1 MEFAFSETGG
11 GSSIIRFLYEFA
23 NFTAMAKT
31 GKNIDNI
38 WHMACIDFQFTGSK
52 QIFASLQTHIIPGK
66 TYLLALSGG
75 SDSMLTVSLVY
86 KYFIQQKLGLQNLIL
101 VHCNHWVR
109 TESYQESKFLEK
121 FFAGTNFH
129 IVTRRENLQKINEE
143 NLRKRRY
150 NEFAKLAK
158 KYHASTLIVGHN
170 LTDRI
175 ESTLLH
181 LLRGAHLKW
190 FLAMTEYEKHH
201 LFPGNIYRPILNI
214 SKDAVLKIC
223 QKYKIPYSTDKSNF
237 DSKTSLRNKLRMEVL
252 PWLYKLANKARHRKL
267 NSSLKS
273 VNGAAPRKQSNN
285 DKHAFYGE
293 SQTENSFQQSMLHI
307 YEELEKTTEKKT
319 FHLTSFTAC
328 SLWKAKFAYEVSSTS
343 QSRTDETTVQVLR
356 ELKITHDMSIAQI
369 RELTKF
375 FSTAEQWFKYLQWT
389 YFFVA
394 HRKVYAILAP
404 PDFWQKTVEKSK
416 KIATLW
422 QVKRYNFTLPIVK
435 TERIG
440 WSVRFA
446 KASDH
451 YHNKTRNQYC
461 ITAKIP
467 VFWRNFVPVVVKG
480 EKIVNVFREMI

>member
-1 MEFAFSETGG
+1 
-11 GSSIIRFLYEFA
+11 
-23 NFTAMAKT
+23 MAKT
-31 GKNIDNI
+31 RKNIDNI
-38 WHMACIDFQFTGSK
+38 WHMACMDFQFTGSK
-52 QIFASLQTHIIPGK
+52 QIFVSLKDHIIPRQ
-66 TYLLALSGG
+66 TYLLAISGG
-75 SDSMLTVSLVY
+75 SDSMLTASLVY
-86 KYFIQQKLGLQNLIL
+86 NFFVQQKLGLQNLIL

-109 TESYQESKFLEK
+109 TESYQESKSLEK

-129 IVTRRENLQKINEE
+129 IVTRKEKISKINEE
-143 NLRKRRY
+143 NLRKWRY
-150 NEFAKLAK
+150 NEFSKIAK
-158 KYHASTLIVGHN
+158 KYKATTLIVGHN

-223 QKYKIPYSTDKSNF
+223 SKYSIPYSTDKSNF

-252 PWLYKLANKARHRKL
+252 PWLYKLAH
-267 NSSLKS
+267 KS
-273 VNGAAPRKQSNN
+273 TP
-285 DKHAFYGE
+285 
-293 SQTENSFQQSMLHI
+293 TENSFQQSMLHI

-319 FHLTSFTAC
+319 FHLTPFTAC
-328 SLWKAKFAYEVSSTS
+328 SVWKAKFAYEVSATS
-343 QSRTDETTVQVLR
+343 QSRTDETTVQILR

-375 FSTAEQWFKYLQWT
+375 FSTAEQGFKYLQWT

-394 HRKVYAILAP
+394 HSKRYIISAP
-404 PDFWQKTVEKSK
+404 TDFWQKSVEKSK

-435 TERIG
+435 KERIG

-446 KASDH
+446 NASDR

-467 VFWRNFVPVVVKG
+467 VFWRNFVPVVVK
-480 EKIVNVFREMI
+480 ENKIIHVFKEHI

>member
-1 MEFAFSETGG
+1 MTE
-11 GSSIIRFLYEFA
+11 
-23 NFTAMAKT
+23 K
-31 GKNIDNI
+31 GKNILRI
-38 WHMACIDFQFTGSK
+38 WQIAWIDFQFTGSEK
-52 QIFASLQTHIIPGK
+52 IFASLKEHVLPSQ
-66 TYLLALSGG
+66 TYLLAVSGG
-75 SDSMLTVSLVY
+75 SDSMLTASLVY
-86 KYFIQQKLGLQNLIL
+86 NYFIKQKLGLQNLIL

-109 TESYQESKFLEK
+109 TESYQESLFLK
-121 FFAGTNFH
+121 TFFAGTNFH
-129 IVTRRENLQKINEE
+129 VITRKEKLKKINEE
-143 NLRKRRY
+143 NLRKWRY
-150 NEFAKLAK
+150 NEFSKLAK
-158 KYHASTLIVGHN
+158 KYKATTLILGHN

-181 LLRGAHLKW
+181 LLRGAHVKW
-190 FLAMTEYEKHH
+190 FLAMTEYERHH

-223 QKYKIPYSTDKSNF
+223 SKYGIPYSTDKSNF

-252 PWLYKLANKARHRKL
+252 PWLYKLAH
-267 NSSLKS
+267 KS
-273 VNGAAPRKQSNN
+273 T
-285 DKHAFYGE
+285 
-293 SQTENSFQQSMLHI
+293 QTENSFQQSMLHI
-307 YEELEKTTEKKT
+307 YEELEKTTQKKI
-319 FHLTSFTAC
+319 FHLTPFTAC
-328 SLWKAKFAYEVSSTS
+328 SLRKAKFAYEVSATN

-375 FSTAEQWFKYLQWT
+375 FTTAEQGFKYLQWT

-394 HRKVYAILAP
+394 HSKKYIISAP
-404 PDFWQKTVEKSK
+404 TDFWQKSVEKSK

-435 TERIG
+435 KERIG

-446 KASDH
+446 NASDR

-467 VFWRNFVPVVVKG
+467 VFWRNFVPVVVK
-480 EKIVNVFREMI
+480 ENKIVHVFREMT

>member
-11 GSSIIRFLYEFA
+11 GSSIIRFLREFA

-214 SKDAVLKIC
+214 SKAAVLKIC
-223 QKYKIPYSTDKSNF
+223 HKYNIPYSTDKSNF

-252 PWLYKLANKARHRKL
+252 PWLYKLAHKA
-267 NSSLKS
+267 S
-273 VNGAAPRKQSNN
+273 P
-285 DKHAFYGE
+285 
-293 SQTENSFQQSMLHI
+293 TENSFQQSMLHI
-307 YEELEKTTEKKT
+307 YEELEKTTQKKI
-319 FHLTSFTAC
+319 FHLTPFTAC
-328 SLWKAKFAYEVSSTS
+328 SVWKAKFAYEVSATS

-375 FSTAEQWFKYLQWT
+375 LSTAEQGFKYLQWT

-394 HRKVYAILAP
+394 HGKRYLISAP
-404 PDFWQKTVEKSK
+404 TDFWQKTVEKSK

-435 TERIG
+435 KERIG
-440 WSVRFA
+440 WSIRFA
-446 KASDH
+446 KASDR

-467 VFWRNFVPVVVKG
+467 VFWRNFVPVVVK
-480 EKIVNVFREMI
+480 ENKIIHIFKEHI

>member
-1 MEFAFSETGG
+1 MEKKA
-11 GSSIIRFLYEFA
+11 
-23 NFTAMAKT
+23 
-31 GKNIDNI
+31 KNIPNI
-38 WHMACIDFQFTGSK
+38 GHISQIDFSFTGSS
-52 QIFASLQTHIIPGK
+52 QIFASLKEHIIPGQ
-66 TYLLALSGG
+66 TYLLAISGG
-75 SDSMLTVSLVY
+75 SDSTLTACLVY
-86 KYFIQQKLGLQNLIL
+86 KYFLQQKLGLQNLIL

-109 TESYQESKFLEK
+109 AESYQESKFLEK
-121 FFAGTNFH
+121 FFIGTHFH
-129 IVTRRENLQKINEE
+129 VITRKEKIAKINEE

-150 NEFAKLAK
+150 GEFSKLAK
-158 KYHASTLIVGHN
+158 KYRANTLILWHN

-175 ESTLLH
+175 ESTFLH

-223 QKYKIPYSTDKSNF
+223 SKYKIPYSTDKTNF

-252 PWLYKLANKARHRKL
+252 PWLYKLAH
-267 NSSLKS
+267 KS
-273 VNGAAPRKQSNN
+273 TP
-285 DKHAFYGE
+285 
-293 SQTENSFQQSMLHI
+293 TENSFQQSMLHI
-307 YEELEKTTEKKT
+307 YEELEKITNKKT
-319 FHLTSFTAC
+319 FSLTLFTPC
-328 SLWKAKFAYEVSSTS
+328 SLRKAKFAYEVSSTS
-343 QSRTDETTVQVLR
+343 QSRTDETTAQILR

-375 FSTAEQWFKYLQWT
+375 FTTAEQWFKYLQWT
-389 YFFVA
+389 YFFIA
-394 HRKVYAILAP
+394 HGKKYIISAP
-404 PDFWQKTVEKSK
+404 TDFWQKTVEKSK

-435 TERIG
+435 KERIG
-440 WSVRFA
+440 WSIRFA
-446 KASDH
+446 KASDR

-480 EKIVNVFREMI
+480 EKIVNVFKEMI

>member
-11 GSSIIRFLYEFA
+11 GSSIIVFLREFA
-23 NFTAMAKT
+23 NFSAMAKI

-52 QIFASLQTHIIPGK
+52 QIFESLKNHIIPGQ
-66 TYLLALSGG
+66 TYLLALSGW
-75 SDSMLTVSLVY
+75 SDSMLTASLVY
-86 KYFIQQKLGLQNLIL
+86 NFFIHQKLGLQNLIL

-129 IVTRRENLQKINEE
+129 IVTRKEKISKINEE

-190 FLAMTEYEKHH
+190 FISMTEYEKHH
-201 LFPGNIYRPILNI
+201 VFPGNIYRPILNI

-223 QKYKIPYSTDKSNF
+223 QKYNIPYSTDKSNF

-252 PWLYKLANKARHRKL
+252 PWLYKLAHKKT
-267 NSSLKS
+267 
-273 VNGAAPRKQSNN
+273 P
-285 DKHAFYGE
+285 
-293 SQTENSFQQSMLHI
+293 TENSFQQSMLHI
-307 YEELEKTTEKKT
+307 YKELEKTTQKKT
-319 FHLTSFTAC
+319 FHLTPFTAC
-328 SLWKAKFAYEVSSTS
+328 SLRKAKFAYEVSSTS
-343 QSRTDETTVQVLR
+343 QSRTNETTVQVLR
-356 ELKITHDMSIAQI
+356 ELKVTHDMSLAQI

-375 FSTAEQWFKYLQWT
+375 FSTAEQGFKYLQWT

-394 HRKVYAILAP
+394 HGKKYIISAP
-404 PDFWQKTVEKSK
+404 TDFWQKTVEKSK

-446 KASDH
+446 KASDR

-467 VFWRNFVPVVVKG
+467 VFWRNFVPVVVK
-480 EKIVNVFREMI
+480 ENKIIHVFREFI